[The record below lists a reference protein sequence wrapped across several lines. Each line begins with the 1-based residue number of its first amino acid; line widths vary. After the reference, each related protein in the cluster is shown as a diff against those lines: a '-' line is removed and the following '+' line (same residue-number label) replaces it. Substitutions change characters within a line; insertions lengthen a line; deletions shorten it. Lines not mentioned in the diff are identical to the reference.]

1 MTSLSKRM
9 SAAVALGLM
18 FVCAVDVTVA
28 SAQSRRSAR
37 GVNSALY
44 AGNPRTNTNP
54 GASLLNQAL
63 YNRPTVSPYLNLTR
77 PGGVITPN
85 YQSLVRPQMD
95 QMRVNRAQRQSTTN
109 LQREISSTRN
119 QAVTPGQQI
128 RGTGHA
134 TNYMSYSQYF
144 NTITGS

>member
-1 MTSLSKRM
+1 MLRL
-9 SAAVALGLM
+9 LGLLILAAL
-18 FVCAVDVTVA
+18 FEATFESSSVY
-28 SAQSRRSAR
+28 AQGR
-37 GVNSALY
+37 GRNSSLF

-77 PGGVITPN
+77 PGGSITPN

-95 QMRVNRAQRQSTTN
+95 QMRVNRAQRASTAN
-109 LQREISSTRN
+109 LQREVNNSRH
-119 QAVTPGQQI
+119 QAVLPGQTI

-144 NTITGS
+144 NTLSGS

>member
-1 MTSLSKRM
+1 MRRL
-9 SAAVALGLM
+9 LGLM
-18 FVCAVDVTVA
+18 MLAMLFEAAFDQSVGY
-28 SAQSRRSAR
+28 AQRRGR
-37 GVNSALY
+37 NSSLF

-77 PGGVITPN
+77 PGGVVTPN

-95 QMRVNRAQRQSTTN
+95 QQRVNRAQRGATAN
-109 LQREISSTRN
+109 LQREVSNSRH
-119 QAVTPGQQI
+119 QAVVPGQSI
-128 RGTGHA
+128 RGTGHS

-144 NTITGS
+144 NTLSGS

>member
-1 MTSLSKRM
+1 MTRLSKRVPV
-9 SAAVALGLM
+9 AVVLGLT
-18 FVCAVDVTVA
+18 FVYVVDGRVA
-28 SAQSRRSAR
+28 SAQSRRSSR

-85 YQSLVRPQMD
+85 YQSLVRPQVD
-95 QMRVNRAQRQSTTN
+95 QMRVNRAQRQTTAN
-109 LQREISSTRN
+109 LQREISSSRH

>member
-1 MTSLSKRM
+1 MQRVFCWLTL
-9 SAAVALGLM
+9 ALAL
-18 FVCAVDVTVA
+18 VCVFEA
-28 SAQSRRSAR
+28 SDAQAESRRGR
-37 GVNSALY
+37 NSALY

-54 GASLLNQAL
+54 GGSLLNQAL

-95 QMRVNRAQRQSTTN
+95 QMRVNRAQRQSTAN
-109 LQREISSTRN
+109 LQREVSASRH
-119 QAVTPGQQI
+119 QAVIPGQQI

-144 NTITGS
+144 NTIAGS